1 MARGVDFLLMVNT
14 GTDEAP
20 TYTKVGGQR
29 GGTIN
34 FETDTIDLTSKD
46 NAGWS
51 FEDYGIASWNIEGD
65 GIYSEDDT
73 THDAIIDAFMEK
85 KTIKV
90 RYKYPSGRAYE
101 GDCIITEFPVEAPY
115 DDVATY
121 SVTLQ
126 GQGKP
131 TRVDA
136 PVTP

>member
-1 MARGVDFLLMVNT
+1 MARGVDFLIMVNT
-14 GTDEAP
+14 GTAETP
-20 TYTKVGGQR
+20 TYTNVGGQR

-46 NAGWS
+46 NYGWS

-65 GIYSEDDT
+65 GIFSESDA
-73 THDAIIDAFMEK
+73 THDAIIDAFMNKEA
-85 KTIKV
+85 IKV
-90 RYKYPSGRAYE
+90 RYKYPSGQAYE
-101 GDCIITEFPVEAPY
+101 GTCIITEFPIEAPY

-126 GQGKP
+126 GQGAPVK
-131 TRVDA
+131 VDA